1 MKEENEKEIISVS
14 QYLDR
19 LNTTLKV
26 EKAKIS
32 GEVCDLKMYDERSYL
47 YFSIKDSK
55 DQSMLKCFMWKRD
68 FRISGVDLRDGIEV
82 IITAYPNIY
91 KPNGGLTMQVE
102 LLELV
107 GEGALQIAYEKLKKK
122 LELDGLFAID
132 RKRELPSYPHRIG
145 VITSRS
151 GAVINDF
158 LGNLSKFGFEILFVD
173 SKVEGQEATKDL
185 LRALQTLKNK
195 NLDVLVVMRGG
206 GSLESFQ
213 SFNNEILVREVA
225 NFPTPVLTGIG
236 HDKDVPL
243 MSLVSDKN
251 VSTPTAVANLLNLS
265 WSNATSIVRLSE
277 QKINSRFSERLKDL
291 RFIIENSQVSM
302 EKRFVNLFDKFRRAE
317 EILFRSLGRIDSG
330 IKRVSD
336 LILNQSKGLVRGLT
350 LHISNV
356 ENILR
361 SSQKSIELSNPK
373 RQLSFGYSIVRSN
386 GKILRRVND
395 TKKGDKLD
403 ITLSDGTIKT
413 QTI

>member
-1 MKEENEKEIISVS
+1 MKEKNEKEIISVS

-19 LNTTLKV
+19 LNATLKV
-26 EKAKIS
+26 ERAKIV

-55 DQSMLKCFMWKRD
+55 DQSLLKCFMWKKD

-102 LLELV
+102 LLELI
-107 GEGALQIAYEKLKKK
+107 GEGAIQIAYEKLKKK
-122 LELDGLFAID
+122 LELEGLFALD
-132 RKRELPSYPHRIG
+132 RKRELPNYPHRIG

-158 LGNLSKFGFEILFVD
+158 LSNIGKFGFKILFVD
-173 SKVEGQEATKDL
+173 SKVEGQDATKDL

-195 NLDVLVVMRGG
+195 NLDVLVIMRGG

-213 SFNNEILVREVA
+213 AFNNEMLVREIA

-243 MSLVSDKN
+243 VSLVSDKN
-251 VSTPTAVANLLNLS
+251 VSTPTAVASLLNSS
-265 WSNATSIVRLSE
+265 WSNANSLVRLSE
-277 QKINSRFSERLKDL
+277 QKINSQFSEWLKDL
-291 RFIIENSQVSM
+291 HFIIENSQVSI
-302 EKRFVNLFDKFRRAE
+302 EKRFVVLFEKFRRAE
-317 EILFRSLGRIDSG
+317 EVLLRSVGRIDSE
-330 IKRVSD
+330 IKR
-336 LILNQSKGLVRGLT
+336 ILDFVANQSKKLVQGLT
-350 LHISNV
+350 LHISNI

-361 SSQKSIELSNPK
+361 FSQKSIELSNPE
-373 RQLSFGYSIVRSN
+373 RQLAHGYSIVRL
-386 GKILRRVND
+386 G
-395 TKKGDKLD
+395 TKVIRSVKNVTREDSLD
-403 ITLSDGTIKT
+403 ITLSDGNIRSKVL
-413 QTI
+413 